1 MSEEI
6 EYLKKCSF
14 WEFLTE
20 EEKESILK
28 NYVKKEYKAKE
39 IIYSPAKECLGVFLI
54 LEGVVRV
61 YLMDDKGNT
70 ATVFRMRKG
79 DFCVLSM
86 SCVLSEIT
94 FDVEMEA
101 EEPCELLL
109 IPTAVFS
116 GIAAQNLHVENF
128 IYKIMID
135 KFSHM
140 MNAMQQLMF
149 YSLEQR
155 VISFLLD
162 EAAVTGTDTLKLTKE
177 QIAESIGS
185 AREAVSRVLTKLQ
198 KQKLIVS
205 GRGSV
210 TILERKKL
218 YSYL

>member
-1 MSEEI
+1 M
-6 EYLKKCSF
+6 
-14 WEFLTE
+14 
-20 EEKESILK
+20 
-28 NYVKKEYKAKE
+28 
-39 IIYSPAKECLGVFLI
+39 
-54 LEGVVRV
+54 
-61 YLMDDKGNT
+61 
-70 ATVFRMRKG
+70 
-79 DFCVLSM
+79 
-86 SCVLSEIT
+86 
-94 FDVEMEA
+94 
-101 EEPCELLL
+101 
-109 IPTAVFS
+109 
-116 GIAAQNLHVENF
+116 
-128 IYKIMID
+128 YKIMID

-155 VISFLLD
+155 VIYFLLD

-177 QIAESIGS
+177 QIADSIGS